1 MLQMNVVQFAFSTQQ
16 TESPAYYTW
25 SHSFSLLISFPEQ
38 NTDIG
43 KLKEM
48 TVKKQKFKA
57 TISMADKHP
66 LSLREQVLPII
77 KLLVS
82 DDNLLNTYVA
92 VCNTFAT

>member
-1 MLQMNVVQFAFSTQQ
+1 MYKLVTFLMWFQL
-16 TESPAYYTW
+16 
-25 SHSFSLLISFPEQ
+25 LLINYQYLLLFI
-38 NTDIG
+38 DIG

-66 LSLREQVLPII
+66 LSLRDQVLPIV

-82 DDNLLNTYVA
+82 TLSV
-92 VCNTFAT
+92 

>member
-1 MLQMNVVQFAFSTQQ
+1 MYKLVTFLMWFQ
-16 TESPAYYTW
+16 
-25 SHSFSLLISFPEQ
+25 LLLFI
-38 NTDIG
+38 DIG

-66 LSLREQVLPII
+66 LSLRDQVLPIV

-82 DDNLLNTYVA
+82 TYKSI
-92 VCNTFAT
+92 

>member
-1 MLQMNVVQFAFSTQQ
+1 MK
-16 TESPAYYTW
+16 
-25 SHSFSLLISFPEQ
+25 LLFFNQ
-38 NTDIG
+38 NHTCLFKDIG

-66 LSLREQVLPII
+66 LSLGEQVLPII

-82 DDNLLNTYVA
+82 G
-92 VCNTFAT
+92 

>member
-1 MLQMNVVQFAFSTQQ
+1 MKLSNQN
-16 TESPAYYTW
+16 
-25 SHSFSLLISFPEQ
+25 HSCLF
-38 NTDIG
+38 TDIG

-66 LSLREQVLPII
+66 LSLGEQILPII

-82 DDNLLNTYVA
+82 R
-92 VCNTFAT
+92 